1 MRSLPRPCWGLVFAL
16 CSLWPPPVRAAQ
28 SAVQLSAADSIVEA
42 WVADGRIPGA
52 VLRVT
57 RGGTVLLE
65 TAHGS
70 AQRYDFGAGQYP
82 ESFDPASPAAGL
94 EPLTAPRPMSTRTVF
109 DLASV
114 TKVMATTM
122 AAMLLVDRGQMD
134 LDAPIRRYLPEFSAG
149 PKSTITV
156 QQLLTHR
163 SGLAQW
169 TPVYYAADNP
179 QAAYL
184 HIRAMPLGWPVGEG
198 RHYSDLGFM
207 LLGRIVE
214 EVSGVGLDAFLQ
226 DELYGPLGLA
236 RTGFA
241 PLRGASVQPDDRRDF
256 AATSHGNPF
265 ERRMVYDPEFGYRI
279 DGDPRS
285 WDGWRHYTLSGEV
298 NDGNAHHAFQGVAGH
313 AGLFSNASE
322 LSVLVE
328 LLLAGGKDRGRR
340 YIDDEVVSRFLRPAM
355 DGQALGWQIP
365 EFAPNG
371 SFYHTGFT
379 GTFVLGVPETGL
391 AIVLL
396 TNRQNGGVLGDGRY
410 IDVAPLQRAVVE
422 ALTR

>member
-1 MRSLPRPCWGLVFAL
+1 MLVGFWPCPGSAM
-16 CSLWPPPVRAAQ
+16 Q
-28 SAVQLSAADSIVEA
+28 SAAQLSAADSIVEA
-42 WVADGRIPGA
+42 WVNDGRIPGA

-57 RGGTVLLE
+57 RGGTLLLE
-65 TAHGS
+65 TARGD

-82 ESFDPASPAAGL
+82 ESFDPTSPAASL
-94 EPLTAPRPMSTRTVF
+94 ELLTPPRRMSTHTVF

-122 AAMLLVDRGQMD
+122 AVMLLVDRGEVD

-149 PKSTITV
+149 LKSTITV
-156 QQLLTHR
+156 EQLLTHR

-169 TPVYYAADNP
+169 TPMYYQVDNP
-179 QAAYL
+179 EAAYL

-214 EVSGVGLDAFLQ
+214 EVSGADLDTFLQ
-226 DELYGPLGLA
+226 EELYGPLGLTH
-236 RTGFA
+236 TGFTSHPGHGVGLDA
-241 PLRGASVQPDDRRDF
+241 HAEF

-265 ERRMVYDPEFGYRI
+265 ERRMVYEPEFGYRI
-279 DGDPRS
+279 GGDPRS